1 MCGCFFWKKK
11 KCKEVEEELNILES
25 SYDDSLEGDIRPG
38 SSAII
43 IIKNSRLSVNEKT
56 DINMIN
62 MLWGYPSKD
71 NKLIINARAESVLEK
86 SLFFDGIRKN
96 RCVIPAVSFYEW
108 NKDKI
113 KVTFSKKDSNLFYLA
128 GFYLVKDSKNYFVIL
143 TTKANESVS
152 ATHHRMPLFLESN
165 QVRDWL
171 CGNNPKKY
179 LNLQMPELHC
189 HQDCKQLSLWD

>member
-25 SYDDSLEGDIRPG
+25 TYDDSLEGDIRPG
-38 SSAII
+38 SSPII

-96 RCVIPAVSFYEW
+96 RCVIPVVSFYEW

-171 CGNNPKKY
+171 CGNNPEKY